1 MTRNRDPMKPC
12 PVMEAFQNY
21 REALECGQ
29 HDQAV
34 AELATLQ
41 SWLDAPRWRP
51 AEALRDRPRTCPGS
65 RDAGQHEEIAPRFP
79 CSGLLG
85 SPCLTSVVMAAE

>member
-34 AELATLQ
+34 AELATLEG
-41 SWLDAPRWRP
+41 WLQAPRWRP
-51 AEALRDRPRTCPGS
+51 AKDQADDLAEAWPLEPR
-65 RDAGQHEEIAPRFP
+65 RKRA
-79 CSGLLG
+79 
-85 SPCLTSVVMAAE
+85 

>member
-1 MTRNRDPMKPC
+1 MKPC

-51 AEALRDRPRTCPGS
+51 AEALAEDLPWQQRRRP
-65 RDAGQHEEIAPRFP
+65 A
-79 CSGLLG
+79 
-85 SPCLTSVVMAAE
+85 